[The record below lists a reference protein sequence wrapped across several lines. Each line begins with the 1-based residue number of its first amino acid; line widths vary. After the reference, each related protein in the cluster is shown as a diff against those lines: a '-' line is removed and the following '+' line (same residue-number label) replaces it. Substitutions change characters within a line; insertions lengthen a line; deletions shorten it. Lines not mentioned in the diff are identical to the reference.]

1 MIEYNLE
8 EIAGAIDHAILNPI
22 ATQDDIEKGCLLA
35 RDAGVAAVCVK
46 PCYVSHSTNLMKG
59 SGVAV
64 GTTIGFPHGGNATAI
79 KVREAE
85 QAMDDGAVELDMVVN
100 IGNVLA
106 AQWEHVSEDIRA
118 VLDVAHGRGGILKVI
133 FENCYLSEKH
143 KEQLCSI
150 CADLAVDFA
159 KTSTGFGTGGATEED
174 VKLMRRVLPARVKIK
189 AAGGIRNLDDFLKFR
204 RAGADRIGT
213 SSTQEILAECRRRVE
228 PQ

>member
-1 MIEYNLE
+1 MIEYSLE
-8 EIAGAIDHAILNPI
+8 EIAVAIDHAILNPV

-35 RDAGVAAVCVK
+35 RDAGVACVSLK
-46 PCYVSHSTNLMKG
+46 PCYVPQAADLLKG
-59 SGVAV
+59 SLVAV
-64 GTTIGFPHGGNATAI
+64 GTTVGFPHGGNATAI

-106 AQWEHVSEDIRA
+106 DQWDQVSDDIRA
-118 VLDVAHGRGGILKVI
+118 VLDVVHGRDRILKVI
-133 FENCYLSEKH
+133 LENCYLSEEQ

-150 CADLAVDFA
+150 CADLGVDFA

-189 AAGGIRNLDDFLKFR
+189 AAGGIRDLDDFLKLR

-213 SSTQEILAECRRRVE
+213 SSTKEILAECRSRVE
-228 PQ
+228 SQ